1 MRRLFVIC
9 AGFAIFA
16 GFLNA
21 DNVVILPKSH
31 ESYSLSIA
39 DGARGRVDSSLQDS
53 RESILKSNTATLQ
66 KFSIKSKN
74 LPQNIAPNPTPS
86 IALPKPKNA
95 KIITISFVGDI
106 ILGDYLG
113 AEGATFDA
121 KFAEVNGNFRY
132 FGSGVSAILQ
142 NDDLTVGNL
151 EGVLSDKRLAVA
163 KDKSFVFKGR
173 ESYAKILR
181 FAGVDLVNL
190 ANNHTRDYG
199 AQGLKDTMN
208 ALQKA
213 RVRFF
218 GEENVALIRIKG
230 VKFGFAGEKGWGLWA
245 KEAIKRDIES
255 LRKKG
260 AEIVIFSFHFGVE
273 KSNTPS
279 AIQRELAHFAIDNGA
294 DLVVGHH
301 SHTLQGIEEYKG
313 KKIAYSL
320 ANFIY
325 GGSKR
330 GGDKDSMIY
339 QAQFIFSDELQNKM
353 GANLWCDECD
363 NDFVDSLKSIDT
375 LGKNAIV
382 VHNIIPISVS
392 SRDLLNDYRPQIYPK
407 NSEGFGRIINRLNEY
422 SKVIRDLDL
431 TLDSSESALD
441 SRETN
446 KDSTQSTIDSQ

>member
-1 MRRLFVIC
+1 MRRLFVI
-9 AGFAIFA
+9 AIFA
-16 GFLNA
+16 GLFGFLGA
-21 DNVVILPKSH
+21 DNVVILP
-31 ESYSLSIA
+31 ESTL
-39 DGARGRVDSSLQDS
+39 DSQDS
-53 RESILKSNTATLQ
+53 RESSIESNTATLQ
-66 KFSIKSKN
+66 KFSVKSKN
-74 LPQNIAPNPTPS
+74 LALNPTPS
-86 IALPKPKNA
+86 IVSPKPKNT

-113 AEGATFDA
+113 AEGATFDT
-121 KFAEVNGNFRY
+121 KFAEVKGDLRY
-132 FGSGVSAILQ
+132 FGSGVAEVLR

-151 EGVLSDKRLAVA
+151 EGVLNDKKLSVA
-163 KDKSFVFKGR
+163 KEKQFIFKGR

-181 FAGVDLVNL
+181 FAGIDMVNL
-190 ANNHTRDYG
+190 SNNHTNDYG
-199 AQGLKDTMN
+199 AQGLKDTMK

-213 RVRFF
+213 RVRYF
-218 GEENVALIRIKG
+218 GDENVALIRIKG

-245 KEAIKRDIES
+245 KEAIKRDIEN

-260 AEIVIFSFHFGVE
+260 AEIVIFSFHFGTE

-301 SHTLQGIEEYKG
+301 SHTLQGFEEYKG

-325 GGSKR
+325 GGSKL
-330 GGDKDSMIY
+330 GGDRDSMIY
-339 QAQFIFSDELQNKM
+339 QAQFIFSDELRNKA

-363 NDFVDSLKSIDT
+363 NNFVDSLKSIDV

-382 VHNIIPISVS
+382 VHNIIPLSVS
-392 SRDLLNDYRPQIYPK
+392 SSDLLNDYRPQIYPK

-422 SKVIRDLDL
+422 SKAIRGLDL
-431 TLDSSESALD
+431 NLDSSESNNDSAQVSNKSNLPLLKQSKEAQKDLPVNSRD
-441 SRETN
+441 SR
-446 KDSTQSTIDSQ
+446 K